1 MYCRNCGS
9 EIDDRA
15 AVCPK
20 CGVPTGVKAEGQS
33 TNVLAIVG
41 FVLSFFMSI
50 AGLVC
55 SIIARK
61 QIRESGE
68 KGMSFAT
75 AGMIISI
82 VSMVLS
88 VVAVIISL
96 LIVFVF
102 ASSIPYYYQ

>member
-1 MYCRNCGS
+1 MYCRNCGN
-9 EIDDRA
+9 EIDNRA

-20 CGVPTGVKAEGQS
+20 CGVSTGIVTAVQN

-102 ASSIPYYYQ
+102 ASSLPYYYQ